1 MNKFGL
7 YDFKCSKGHV
17 FEKLVTNSTH
27 TTRCSCGL
35 EEAKRII
42 SPIRSQL
49 EGISGDFPDA
59 ADRWVKNRESHIK
72 YERKMS
78 S

>member
-1 MNKFGL
+1 MNKFVL
-7 YDFKCSKGHV
+7 YDFRCKKGHV
-17 FEKLVTNSTH
+17 FEELVTKSTH

-35 EEAKRII
+35 EAERII

>member
-1 MNKFGL
+1 MNKFVL

-59 ADRWVKNRESHIK
+59 AARWVKNRESHIK